1 MSHYFNKIMY
11 QRILMIV
18 LVYITNSDSIT
29 SLLLCIYMFNIKKYE
44 IAISLAL
51 CWVVTKSGSS
61 QSAQQ
66 LY

>member
-51 CWVVTKSGSS
+51 C
-61 QSAQQ
+61 
-66 LY
+66 